1 MTILFYAVIMLIL
14 LMFIQMAIP
23 ALHRVFYT
31 VFFFLL
37 MSFLLMRL
45 FIPFLQRL
53 LHAFPIE
60 IPYLSLI
67 LGSAF
72 IYFVS
77 TAVSQHLND
86 QDYEA
91 LAFLSHTAVKL
102 VILSLWL
109 KEIIEL
115 FSIWQRL
122 IEP

>member
-1 MTILFYAVIMLIL
+1 
-14 LMFIQMAIP
+14 
-23 ALHRVFYT
+23 
-31 VFFFLL
+31 
-37 MSFLLMRL
+37 MRL

-53 LHAFPIE
+53 LHAFPVE

-77 TAVSQHLND
+77 TAVSQHLSD
-86 QDYEA
+86 QDYES